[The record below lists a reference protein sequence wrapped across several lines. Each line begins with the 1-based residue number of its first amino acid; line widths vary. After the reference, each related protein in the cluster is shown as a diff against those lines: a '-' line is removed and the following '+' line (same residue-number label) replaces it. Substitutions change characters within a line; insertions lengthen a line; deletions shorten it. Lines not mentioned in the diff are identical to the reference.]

1 MNPRVA
7 MLPRPVERPCEVA
20 PSGRLSERVK
30 RAVTWSCAG
39 AVFLRASSFA
49 AWVFCGRYLGKAAFG
64 ELSIVVSTAGTL
76 GILAGMGLGVTVTRY
91 TAEYRSVDAARAGR
105 VIGLTLLLVS
115 LSAGLVT
122 ALMFLA
128 APLMG
133 TDLLLAPHMVPALRI
148 AVLLIG
154 LNALNACQTGA
165 LTGLEAFRSLACV
178 NLWSGLCSLPLVVL
192 CTRQAG
198 LAGAVWGLVAA
209 QAVNCVLNQ
218 IALRSECRRSG
229 VSCSMSGCRHELPML
244 WQSALPALLSS
255 ALLLPAV
262 WSCSAWLAR
271 QSGGYEQ
278 LGLYAAA
285 DRWRLLILFAPGS
298 LAGTALPIL
307 SNLRGCE
314 DGSGFQRIFRTY
326 ALANVLLA
334 FVPAVAVAV
343 AARPLLSVFGSAY
356 PEAWPVL
363 TVLALAAGSEA
374 MNTALG
380 QAVVAES
387 MWRRFG
393 FDALLVITLGSCA
406 WLLVPRWGALG
417 LAAAFLCAYSVV
429 AATLWRYSRHSL
441 SSVGGAL
448 DCLES

>member
-1 MNPRVA
+1 M
-7 MLPRPVERPCEVA
+7 
-20 PSGRLSERVK
+20 
-30 RAVTWSCAG
+30 
-39 AVFLRASSFA
+39 
-49 AWVFCGRYLGKAAFG
+49 Y
-64 ELSIVVSTAGTL
+64 
-76 GILAGMGLGVTVTRY
+76 
-91 TAEYRSVDAARAGR
+91 
-105 VIGLTLLLVS
+105 
-115 LSAGLVT
+115 
-122 ALMFLA
+122 LA
-128 APLMG
+128 APFMA
-133 TDLLLAPHMVPALRI
+133 TELLLAPQLVPVLRI
-148 AVLLIG
+148 AVLLVG
-154 LNALNACQTGA
+154 LSALNACQTGA
-165 LTGLEAFRSLACV
+165 LTGLEAFRPLAYV
-178 NLWSGLCSLPLVVL
+178 NLWSGLCSLPLIVL
-192 CTRQAG
+192 CTLRGG

-209 QAVNCVLNQ
+209 QAINCVLNHV
-218 IALRSECRRSG
+218 ALRSETRRG
-229 VSCSMSGCRHELPML
+229 VSCSVSDCGRELPML

-285 DRWRLLILFAPGS
+285 DRWRLLILFVPGS

-314 DGSGFQRIFRTY
+314 DGSGFQRVFRTY

-334 FVPAVAVAV
+334 FLPAVAVAV

-356 PEAWPVL
+356 PRAWPVL
-363 TVLALAAGSEA
+363 SVLALAAGSEA

-387 MWRRFG
+387 MWRRLG
-393 FDALLVITLGSCA
+393 FDVLLVITLGGCA

-417 LAAAFLCAYSVV
+417 LAAAFLFAYSVV
-429 AATLWRYSRHSL
+429 AVTLWRYSRHSL
-441 SSVGGAL
+441 TSVGGAL